1 MFAPSDLTRGGA
13 RSIQKAGCPVLPQL
27 AKRPAA
33 MTRALK
39 DPAFLTR
46 VERWHAE
53 HETLKEE
60 LYVLIRPYATTFR
73 QPPFTAGEL
82 IIIAMVLGDH
92 RPRSQGDLLSWIMNT
107 FRFFSNELITKW
119 ADDHLSD
126 RRLFYTCNEIK
137 DPVPGF
143 AKAFLKY
150 DLPIKLV
157 SSNLSTQRDTY
168 AADPRACRTYLRRL
182 LEPLRH
188 NTFRFLDLSSE
199 LRNIVYEMAFSYPK
213 SGIRITTN
221 SRNKIT
227 SLQTQ
232 HREGISS
239 GGSVMK
245 WEPTRSGPITL
256 PPMSRILSLLS
267 VNRQINAEATPI
279 FYNINTFLFP
289 NPRLFLALSNRLAT
303 NRFSNISR
311 LALDINAKTDFKSWI
326 PFTRLLAEHKP
337 FDFLGITT
345 DDRSWL
351 KLRPAERAE
360 LGRKTPFKEI
370 KQVPGFFHLAVA
382 VVKAKAF
389 ELGGP
394 CDGIKAYVAAEVLR
408 IKAKP
413 EIVGKHKVV
422 KRIEGRKGEK
432 EVKDVAG
439 AQAVKIKVEEV
450 D

>member
-1 MFAPSDLTRGGA
+1 
-13 RSIQKAGCPVLPQL
+13 
-27 AKRPAA
+27 

-39 DPAFLTR
+39 DPAFELR
-46 VERWHAE
+46 IQRWHAE
-53 HETLKEE
+53 HENLKRE
-60 LYVLIRPYATTFR
+60 LYVLISPYASGFQ

-92 RPRSQGDLLSWIMNT
+92 RPRNQGDLLSWLMNT
-107 FRFFSNELITKW
+107 FRFFSNQLVTKW
-119 ADDHLSD
+119 ADDYLSD
-126 RRLFYTCNEIK
+126 RRLCYAFHEIN

-157 SSNLSTQRDTY
+157 SSNLRTQRDTY

-182 LEPLRH
+182 LEAPRH
-188 NTFRFLDLSSE
+188 KTFRFLDLSSE

-213 SGIRITTN
+213 SGIRIIAN

-239 GGSVMK
+239 GGSVMN
-245 WEPTRSGPITL
+245 WESNRGGPITL
-256 PPMSRILSLLS
+256 PAMSRILSLLS

-289 NPRLFLALSNRLAT
+289 NPRLVLALSNRMAP
-303 NRFSNISR
+303 NRFSNITR

-337 FDFLGITT
+337 FNFLGITT
-345 DDRSWL
+345 DDKSWL

-382 VVKAKAF
+382 LSMAKTF
-389 ELGGP
+389 ELSGL
-394 CDGIKAYVAAEVLR
+394 CDGVKEYVAAEVLR
-408 IKAKP
+408 IKARP
-413 EIVGKHKVV
+413 EIIGKHDNAV
-422 KRIEGRKGEK
+422 KRIAGRKEKK
-432 EVKDVAG
+432 EVKDTAEGKVAR
-439 AQAVKIKVEEV
+439 IKVEEV